1 MLNKKIRVALSNMF
15 YPCSMGQYFVN
26 ALKARDDVELWTVG
40 PYTGNFIPWNFGM
53 YLPERYAK
61 QPDHPLPQNLCN
73 RPIPFALVQNH
84 LPWIPDLFLM
94 IDAGWHFT
102 DRPDGTV
109 VALVETD
116 PHVIKAGY
124 EMPKRYSDITF
135 CMQMPYMQD
144 DEVYLPY
151 AVDDTTF
158 YPEDREKIHDACLI
172 GLHYPQR
179 DQLVHR
185 LRDKGL
191 DVYYDLGIV
200 YDECRQ
206 KYNESK
212 VALSWST
219 LNDTPV
225 RVFEA
230 MGMSLPLV
238 TNRTPD
244 LANFFVEGEHYLGFD
259 RVEEAEKQVLKLLLD
274 EEMAAEISYNAYRKV
289 IAGHTFKHRVQ
300 QILEACKLL

>member
-1 MLNKKIRVALSNMF
+1 MNKLRVVLSGLI
-15 YPCSMGQYFVN
+15 YPVTMMHYFW
-26 ALKARDDVELWTVG
+26 KAFELREDVELCVTG
-40 PYTGNFIPWNFGM
+40 PYFGNWIPWAYGL
-53 YLPERYAK
+53 YLPEKYVK
-61 QPDHPLPQNLCN
+61 VPSHPLPQQLARTFPNHV
-73 RPIPFALVQNH
+73 IVQAQ
-84 LPWIPDLFLM
+84 LPWEEPDLWLQV
-94 IDAGWHFT
+94 DAGWHLA
-102 DRPDGTV
+102 DKPKAKV

-158 YPEDREKIHDACLI
+158 YPENREKIHDACLI

-179 DQLVHR
+179 DQLVNR

-191 DVYYDLGIV
+191 NVYYDLGIV

-274 EEMAAEISYNAYRKV
+274 EEMAAEVSYNAYRKV

-300 QILEACKLL
+300 QILEACKLV